1 MVFFVSGN
9 EDLSKWPFRIH
20 GGKVDYKEI
29 EVEGETHFAA
39 YVDLINANHLSM
51 TFTKVGSD
59 LIG

>member
-1 MVFFVSGN
+1 MSGN

-20 GGKVDYKEI
+20 GSKVDYKEI
-29 EVEGETHFAA
+29 EVEGETHYAA
-39 YVDLINANHLSM
+39 YVDFINANHLSM